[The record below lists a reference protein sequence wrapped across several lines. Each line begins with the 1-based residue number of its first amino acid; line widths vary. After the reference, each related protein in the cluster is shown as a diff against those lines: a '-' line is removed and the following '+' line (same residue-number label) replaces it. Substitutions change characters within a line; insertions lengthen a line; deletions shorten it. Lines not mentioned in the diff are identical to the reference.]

1 LTTQRLSYQTCQ
13 RPSKLSSSR
22 PSFTSPRSLFSDKTP
37 ENSDK
42 TPEHKRRMEAN
53 VQVKAEDDARGDKGS
68 PKTARTSKVV
78 NPFTRALAP
87 PFIGRRRDFYIP
99 TLPLNSKNIP
109 SVNTHTNVFYISYI
123 YKPATSSHVE
133 PGLFETT
140 TLTLLLASS

>member
-1 LTTQRLSYQTCQ
+1 MFK
-13 RPSKLSSSR
+13 SKPKMAQEETKDL
-22 PSFTSPRSLFSDKTP
+22 L
-37 ENSDK
+37 
-42 TPEHKRRMEAN
+42 EA
-53 VQVKAEDDARGDKGS
+53 
-68 PKTARTSKVV
+68 TRTSKVV
-78 NPFTRALAP
+78 KPFTRALAP

-109 SVNTHTNVFYISYI
+109 SVNTHTDVFYISYI